1 MSQGFLIFAVLLNA
15 GFGAAVFWWVYREF
29 RRGKRKD

>member
-15 GFGAAVFWWVYREF
+15 GFGAVVFWWVYREF
-29 RRGKRKD
+29 RRTRRKE